1 MALPAL
7 LAGLIPGLVNKG
19 VDMFDKKFQSESEK
33 KEAIRAYEAEAAK
46 AIQDAWDKEQ
56 ENLTVR
62 HSTDM
67 QSDSW
72 LSKNIRPV
80 ALVYLMG
87 LFTLAFVRDV
97 PEAVLSMLQDLLMT
111 VFIFYFGARTL
122 EKGAKM
128 FMNKR

>member
-7 LAGLIPGLVNKG
+7 LAGLIPGLINKG
-19 VDMFDKKFQSESEK
+19 VEMFDKKFQSDAEK
-33 KEAIRAYEAEAAK
+33 QEAVRKYEAEAAK
-46 AIQDAWDKEQ
+46 ALQEAWDSEQ
-56 ENLTVR
+56 RNITER
-62 HSTDM
+62 HANDM

-72 LSKNIRPV
+72 LSKNIRPM

-87 LFTLAFVRDV
+87 LFTLAFVMSV

-111 VFIFYFGARTL
+111 VFVFYFGARTL

-128 FMNKR
+128 FMTKK